1 MTAIP
6 RTAFMGTPEFA
17 VPCLQALIDA
27 GYPIVG
33 VYCQPDKPVGRKQ
46 VLTAPPVKVHAEQA
60 GLPVFQPT
68 KMRDGAVAAQ
78 MQELGVELIVVVAYG
93 RILPAAILDVPR
105 YKPLNVHGSL
115 LPKYRGA
122 APIQWAIANQEAETG
137 VTVMIMEEGLD
148 TGPML
153 RKASLPIGP
162 EDTSESLFPKLSKL
176 GADLLI
182 ATLPD
187 WIAGVITPEAQD
199 DSQHTLAP
207 IIEKNQGLIEWTA
220 SAAAIDARRRAFTP
234 WPGVHTFFR
243 EQPLKLLQTQPLT
256 TQPPE
261 LSQPGDV
268 VAVGNDYLDV
278 VCGEGA
284 ERSLLRLL
292 QVQLPGGKPIG
303 AGDFVR
309 GQRVAVGERLLATIL
324 C

>member
-1 MTAIP
+1 MTTKP

-17 VPCLQALIDA
+17 VPCLQALVDA

-33 VYCQPDKPVGRKQ
+33 VYSQPDKPVGRKQ
-46 VLTAPPVKVHAEQA
+46 VLTPPPVKVRAEQL

-78 MQELGVELIVVVAYG
+78 MKELGVELIVVVAYG
-93 RILPAAILDVPR
+93 RILPAAILDVPH

-122 APIQWAIANQEAETG
+122 APIQWAIANREAETG
-137 VTVMIMEEGLD
+137 VTIMIMEEGLD

-153 RKASLPIGP
+153 RKGSLPIGP
-162 EDTSESLFPKLSKL
+162 EDTSETLFPKMSQL

-187 WIAGVITPEAQD
+187 WIAGNITPEVQD

-207 IIEKNQGLIEWTA
+207 IIEKNQGLVDWSL

-243 EQPLKLLQTQPLT
+243 EQPLKLLLTKPLT
-256 TQPPE
+256 DAPPA
-261 LSQPGDV
+261 LSRPGDV

-278 VCGEGA
+278 TCGEGD

-309 GQRVAVGERLLATIL
+309 GQRVEVGERLLATML

>member
-1 MTAIP
+1 MTAKP

-17 VPCLQALIDA
+17 VPCLQALVDA

-33 VYCQPDKPVGRKQ
+33 VYTQPDKPVGRKQ
-46 VLTAPPVKVHAEQA
+46 VLTPPPVKVRAQDL
-60 GLPVFQPT
+60 GLPVYQPT

-78 MQELGVELIVVVAYG
+78 MKELGVELIVVVAYG
-93 RILPAAILDVPR
+93 RILPAAILDVPA

-122 APIQWAIANQEAETG
+122 APIQWAIADQEAETG
-137 VTVMIMEEGLD
+137 VTIMIMEEGLD

-153 RKASLPIGP
+153 RKGSLPIGP
-162 EDTSESLFPKLSKL
+162 EDTSETLFPKMSKL

-182 ATLPD
+182 ETLPD
-187 WIAGVITPEAQD
+187 WIAGKITPEVQD

-207 IIEKNQGLIEWTA
+207 IIEKTQGLVDWTM

-243 EQPLKLLQTQPLT
+243 EQNLKLIQTKPLAEA
-256 TQPPE
+256 PPA

-278 VCGEGA
+278 ACGEGSN
-284 ERSLLRLL
+284 RSVLRLL
-292 QVQLPGGKPIG
+292 QVQLPGGKPVG

-309 GQRVAVGERLLATIL
+309 GQRVDVGERLLATML